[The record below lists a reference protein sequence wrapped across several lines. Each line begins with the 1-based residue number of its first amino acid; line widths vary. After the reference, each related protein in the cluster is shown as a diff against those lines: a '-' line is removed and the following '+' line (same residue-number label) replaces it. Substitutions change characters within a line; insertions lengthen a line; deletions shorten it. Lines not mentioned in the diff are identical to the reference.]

1 MSLRH
6 LLIAFSGAIALLA
19 SVEAFAHAQLKSQA
33 PAADSLVKAPA
44 VLSLVFSEG
53 VEAKLTKVEI
63 TRNGSAVAVS
73 SVATDPNSQKVLIVT
88 PAMPFAAGDYQVN
101 WHAVSV
107 DTHKSEGSYHFKV
120 QD

>member
-1 MSLRH
+1 MPARRFFSV
-6 LLIAFSGAIALLA
+6 FSGAIALLVSFNA
-19 SVEAFAHAQLKSQA
+19 LAHAQLKSQE
-33 PAADSLVKAPA
+33 PAADSVVKAPA

-53 VEAKLTKVEI
+53 VEAALTKVDI
-63 TRNGSAVAVS
+63 TQDGNVVAVA
-73 SVATDPNSQKVLIVT
+73 SVATDPASKKVLIVT
-88 PAMPFAAGDYQVN
+88 PAAPLGAGDYQVN